1 MISDPTLR
9 RLKSAAGQLD
19 GVVRMVEDGRYCIDV
34 LHQII
39 AVQGALEHARQAV
52 LTDHLRTCVRDA
64 YEEGRVDDLLDELVD
79 TVFEEGRRSQVTC
92 EVEHQ

>member
-19 GVVRMVEDGRYCIDV
+19 AVVRMVDDGRYCIDV

-64 YEEGRVDDLLDELVD
+64 YEEGHVDDLLDELVD
-79 TVFEEGRRSQVTC
+79 VVFKDGRGSRITC
-92 EVEHQ
+92 EVDER